1 MIANRILVW
10 FIGLSVG
17 GYSLLAAAA
26 AALNYSDSLLSLLL
40 RGVIVF
46 LAAIL
51 LIRAIG
57 RRSTNVAVV
66 LMIAVG
72 SFWVLYS
79 LRIIYSTLL
88 SLEPLSR
95 SSADYYM
102 WAFGACF
109 LPMLA
114 AARSV
119 PNADS
124 LTSAFRF
131 TYGLLFCAVVLAA
144 VFGSSMVATQ
154 ASDLENTGRLRLE
167 MLNPISLGHLGVT
180 LAVFSVWQ
188 LMHKEKGIKKT
199 WRGDSLLATGILLG
213 FYIMVAA
220 NSRGPIIA
228 ACCCFLFIIAGSSL
242 RRKSVMLLMGACIVI
257 LSFPLAA
264 YLEETLGISAYDR
277 LFSAD
282 VAADSSRQLLYEV
295 AFQEFS
301 LSPFTGAG
309 LEVRGLQTY
318 PHNLIMEAFMAT
330 GIFGGLFFLFLVI
343 GLALSTLRLYK
354 KNPEG
359 GWIPLLFV
367 QYLVASQFSGA
378 IYSSTYF
385 WLAVG
390 LLIGLKRYK
399 RGDVISL
406 AMPKRRVV

>member
-1 MIANRILVW
+1 MTGNRILVW
-10 FIGLSVG
+10 FIGLSVA

-26 AALNYSDSLLSLLL
+26 AALDYSDSLLSLLL
-40 RGVIVF
+40 RSVIVL
-46 LAAIL
+46 LASIL
-51 LIRAIG
+51 LIKAAG
-57 RRSTNVAVV
+57 RRSNSATFV
-66 LMIAVG
+66 LMVLAG
-72 SFWVLYS
+72 AFWFLYS

-95 SSADYYM
+95 SSGDYYM
-102 WAFGACF
+102 WAFGACL

-119 PNADS
+119 PNPGS
-124 LTSAFRF
+124 LKSAFRF

-144 VFGSSMVATQ
+144 AFGSSMVLTQ

-180 LAVFSVWQ
+180 LAVFSVWR
-188 LMHKEKGIKKT
+188 LMHRDKGIKRR
-199 WRGDSLLATGILLG
+199 WQGNSLLMTGILLG

-228 ACCCFLFIIAGSSL
+228 ASCCFLFIIASSNL
-242 RRKSVMLLMGACIVI
+242 RRKSILLLMGACIVI
-257 LSFPLAA
+257 LSFPLIT
-264 YLEETLGISAYDR
+264 YLDEALGISAFDR
-277 LFSAD
+277 LFSSD
-282 VAADSSRQLLYEV
+282 VATDSSRQLLYEG
-295 AFQEFS
+295 AFREFS
-301 LSPFTGAG
+301 MSPFTGGG

-318 PHNLIMEAFMAT
+318 PHNLVMEAFMAT
-330 GIFGGLFFLFLVI
+330 GIFGGLFFLLLIVC
-343 GLALSTLRLYK
+343 LSLSTFRLYK

-367 QYLVASQFSGA
+367 QYLIASQFSGA

-390 LLIGLKRYK
+390 LLIGLKRC
-399 RGDVISL
+399 RRDDVINL
-406 AMPKRRVV
+406 PRPQGQVA